1 MLYNLVALSELWP
14 TPTPSRQ
21 TLESMFN
28 ATFFG
33 IDMSTMV
40 PLYCLASG
48 ANSSK
53 ESGCDTEPTNP
64 TKFQF
69 RYPVDK
75 YYDQPI
81 EIPTNTNVLLL
92 SGLLDAQ
99 IPPKYALY
107 QLDSLVGDNK
117 LLLEFPAGH
126 GVIATA
132 CGLSVFGDFVNRGSL
147 QGLDASCV
155 ADLKTRFATNP
166 QLDAL
171 LWSTKSGDI
180 FDGEFKQPKYES
192 SYNEP
197 SYTWKHVAIA
207 GLCSMLAAYSTT
219 SAVTDVSKLISLL
232 DKGKES
238 SVYGVSYGS
247 YLVERLMQLA
257 NPQIKGY
264 ILDGVVSQSGS
275 TRKQKLSFADW
286 DVNMNEV
293 GEVFLN
299 QWKTYSGRPRQ
310 FTAAMMTAT
319 LTDLDKD

>member
-1 MLYNLVALSELWP
+1 
-14 TPTPSRQ
+14 
-21 TLESMFN
+21 
-28 ATFFG
+28 
-33 IDMSTMV
+33 
-40 PLYCLASG
+40 

-53 ESGCDTEPTNP
+53 ESGCDAEPTNP

-99 IPPKYALY
+99 TPPKYARY

-117 LLLEFPAGH
+117 LLLEFPGAGH

-132 CGLSVFGDFVNRGSL
+132 CGLSVFGDFVHRGSL

-155 ADLKTRFATNP
+155 AGLKANFATNP

-192 SYNEP
+192 SYYYEP
-197 SYTWKHVAIA
+197 SYTWKYVGIA
-207 GLCSMLAAYSTT
+207 ALCVFGVLGVYMCCCFPKKIQTIKQGAAPAATY
-219 SAVTDVSKLISLL
+219 
-232 DKGKES
+232 
-238 SVYGVSYGS
+238 
-247 YLVERLMQLA
+247 VETQA
-257 NPQIKGY
+257 
-264 ILDGVVSQSGS
+264 
-275 TRKQKLSFADW
+275 
-286 DVNMNEV
+286 
-293 GEVFLN
+293 
-299 QWKTYSGRPRQ
+299 
-310 FTAAMMTAT
+310 
-319 LTDLDKD
+319 